1 MLMTNPVAYADYV
14 RCKAGVN
21 DEMLLT
27 VEAQVVSAPR
37 SAAQWRGVV
46 IHDPAA

>member
-1 MLMTNPVAYADYV
+1 MTNPVAYADYV
-14 RCKAGVN
+14 QCKAGVN

-27 VEAQVVSAPR
+27 VEEQVVSAPR

>member
-14 RCKAGVN
+14 RCKAGIN
-21 DEMLLT
+21 DEMLLA
-27 VEAQVVSAPR
+27 VEEQVASAPR

-46 IHDPAA
+46 IHDPVA